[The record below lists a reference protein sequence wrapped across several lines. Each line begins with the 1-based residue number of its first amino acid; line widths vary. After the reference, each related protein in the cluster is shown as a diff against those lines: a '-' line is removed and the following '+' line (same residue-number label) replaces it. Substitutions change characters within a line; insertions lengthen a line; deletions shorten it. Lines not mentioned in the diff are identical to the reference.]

1 MKKIYRFLL
10 SLKNYKLFFF
20 IFLSIFFINVFFI
33 LTKNLITLKTISN
46 VNTTN
51 ISLYPRIVL
60 TLVIAPLLETLIF
73 QKFIFNSCRLYIK
86 SNLICILISAIL
98 FGLNHYDSITSI
110 IQTFIIGIGF
120 SLYYSILRKKEK
132 NAFLKVALLHCLW
145 NLLSLIISI
154 VVK

>member
-10 SLKNYKLFFF
+10 SLKKYKLFFF
-20 IFLSIFFINVFFI
+20 IFLSIFLINAFFI
-33 LTKNLITLKTISN
+33 ITKNLIALKTISK
-46 VNTTN
+46 VNTSN
-51 ISLYPRIVL
+51 ISLCPRIVL
-60 TLVIAPLLETLIF
+60 SLIIAPLLETLIF
-73 QKFIFNSCRLYIK
+73 QKFIFNLCRLYLK
-86 SNLICILISAIL
+86 SNLICIIISAII

-110 IQTFIIGIGF
+110 IQTFIIGIGY